1 MGPRTPSPLQS
12 SYSRNDEIDDDDY
25 DGDDDDDD
33 DDDSGREA
41 VGVSHAAPPRFRP
54 LDNGRMGGVHSTGCV
69 GFIGFTMHKSV

>member
-1 MGPRTPSPLQS
+1 MQWEYR
-12 SYSRNDEIDDDDY
+12 DDDGDGDNGDDVDDY

-54 LDNGRMGGVHSTGCV
+54 LDNGRMGGVHSTGCG
-69 GFIGFTMHKSV
+69 GFIGFIIHKSM

>member
-1 MGPRTPSPLQS
+1 MMMMMVVTMQWEYR
-12 SYSRNDEIDDDDY
+12 DDDGDGGN
-25 DGDDDDDD
+25 GDDDDDD

-69 GFIGFTMHKSV
+69 GFIGFTIHKSM

>member
-1 MGPRTPSPLQS
+1 MGVFHADDGGGDDDDGDGD
-12 SYSRNDEIDDDDY
+12 NGDDDDDY
-25 DGDDDDDD
+25 DGD

-69 GFIGFTMHKSV
+69 GFIGFTIHKSM